1 MAAAFANIF
10 KGEIEKKTLN
20 KSAHKPLAW
29 KRYVDDIISLWL
41 TSRNV
46 VEKFIEQANKHHPS
60 IYRWDIMYGCDFLR
74 HHDVQGPKIQ
84 QRVRS
89 RYDDALQTNGGIPV
103 HVLCNMSPTGSKQR
117 VGKGEALRLLEQTLQ
132 TKRLKRTLSHLKNTL
147 WRPQNFINNTLSEV
161 KFQGWTQALLQRNKT
176 KKRILPFVIKP
187 QSLLSKGSQRISS
200 V

>member
-103 HVLCNMSPTGSKQR
+103 HVLYNVSPTESKQR
-117 VGKGEALRLLEQTLQ
+117 VW
-132 TKRLKRTLSHLKNTL
+132 KRRSSKTSRTNS
-147 WRPQNFINNTLSEV
+147 S
-161 KFQGWTQALLQRNKT
+161 NKT
-176 KKRILPFVIKP
+176 FEENTITFKKHLVETTK
-187 QSLLSKGSQRISS
+187 LY
-200 V
+200 